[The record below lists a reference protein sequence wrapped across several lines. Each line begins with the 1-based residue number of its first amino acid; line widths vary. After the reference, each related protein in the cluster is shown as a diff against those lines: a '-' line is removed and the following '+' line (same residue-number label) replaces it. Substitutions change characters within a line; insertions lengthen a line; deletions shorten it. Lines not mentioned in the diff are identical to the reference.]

1 MEDNSDPS
9 NPYPWA
15 MSQSMISNMKK
26 KPLAFLIAL
35 AFIGSSLSTPAF
47 AAVKAGATCKTKG
60 QIKTVSGLKYK
71 CIQSGKK
78 LVWNKG
84 AVVKKPIQT
93 TQGINNALP
102 SQPSSDVSLCKINEI
117 SSNRPRFENSLPT
130 GFPRATFPFATKTG
144 TVKWALVP
152 IDFSDIKG
160 ESNFRSRVDDQM
172 KLLSEWF
179 ETVSEGK
186 FKVEWVVAKNWTTL
200 PGKSSDYKI
209 PFSDGPDR
217 SPEIAEFWRKAISET
232 DKSFDYTNVQTVNFI
247 LPLSQ
252 TVVTESLQ
260 GFPWEQAVKNYVTQE
275 GKISSFSI
283 PGVFFNSLNRQ
294 YWSYWAHEFGHAMG
308 LPHIG
313 SSREPNP
320 FLGLDI
326 MGNQD
331 GYTRELT
338 GWMRFVAG
346 WLDDEKV
353 YCQELQK
360 LVSTDLTLVPLSGSK
375 NGIKMAVIPISD
387 SKALIVESRRE
398 TKFSC
403 NMPTKKNGVL
413 TYVYDAT
420 RSHGENFLIPL
431 TPAGRSNESSSNCP
445 VSPYPDPILRQG
457 EKMKFEGV
465 MIEVLES
472 KDMDRIR
479 ISKAN

>member
-1 MEDNSDPS
+1 MF
-9 NPYPWA
+9 
-15 MSQSMISNMKK
+15 ISTS
-26 KPLAFLIAL
+26 FSI
-35 AFIGSSLSTPAF
+35 PAF
-47 AAVKAGATCKTKG
+47 AAVKAGAACKKVGAFSTFEGKKFTC
-60 QIKTVSGLKYK
+60 LK
-71 CIQSGKK
+71 SGKK
-78 LVWNKG
+78 LIWNKG
-84 AVVKKPIQT
+84 VIIKKPIPT
-93 TQGINNALP
+93 TQEIANSIP
-102 SQPSSDVSLCKINEI
+102 TQPSSDVNLCKLNENN
-117 SSNRPRFENSLPT
+117 SNRRGTGENALPT
-130 GFPRATFPFATKTG
+130 GFPSVPSLTRKSG

-160 ESNFRSRVDDQM
+160 DSNFRSRVDTQM
-172 KLLSEWF
+172 NLLSEWF
-179 ETVSEGK
+179 NTVSEGK

-217 SPEIAEFWRKAISET
+217 SPAIAAFWNKAINES
-232 DKSFDYTNVQTVNFI
+232 DKNFDYTNIQTVNFI
-247 LPLSQ
+247 LPLTQ

-260 GFPWEQAVKNYVTQE
+260 GFPWEQAVKNHVTQE

-283 PGVFFNSLNRQ
+283 PGVFFNKENRQ
-294 YWSYWAHEFGHAMG
+294 YWSYWAHEFGHAMA

-360 LVSTDLTLVPLSGSK
+360 LVSTDLTLVPLSGTK
-375 NGIKMAVIPISD
+375 NGIKMAVIPISE

-403 NMPTKKNGVL
+403 AMPTKKNGVL

-445 VSPYPDPILRQG
+445 VSPFPDPILRQG

-465 MIEVLES
+465 TIEVLES
-472 KDMDRIR
+472 KDIDRIR

>member
-1 MEDNSDPS
+1 ML
-9 NPYPWA
+9 
-15 MSQSMISNMKK
+15 KK
-26 KPLAFLIAL
+26 SLAFLVAL
-35 AFIGSSLSTPAF
+35 AFIGLSLSVPAV
-47 AAVKAGATCKTKG
+47 AAVKAGATCKSMG
-60 QIKTVSGLKYK
+60 QIKTVSGLKYT
-71 CIQSGKK
+71 CIKSGSK
-78 LVWNKG
+78 LLWSKG
-84 AVVKKPIQT
+84 FVVRKPVPT
-93 TQGINNALP
+93 AQGIANALP
-102 SQPSSDVSLCKINEI
+102 SQPSSDVNLCKLNENN
-117 SSNRPRFENSLPT
+117 SNRRGTGENALPT
-130 GFPRATFPFATKTG
+130 GFPSVSSLTRKTG

-160 ESNFRSRVDDQM
+160 DSNFRSRVDTQM
-172 KLLSEWF
+172 NLLSEWF
-179 ETVSEGK
+179 DTVSEGK

-217 SPEIAEFWRKAISET
+217 SPAIAEFWRKAITES
-232 DKSFDYTNVQTVNFI
+232 DKNFDYTNIQTVNFI

-260 GFPWEQAVKNYVTQE
+260 GFPWEQAVKNHVTQE

-283 PGVFFNSLNRQ
+283 PGVFFNKENRQ
-294 YWSYWAHEFGHAMG
+294 YWSYWAHEFGHAMA

-346 WLDDEKV
+346 WLNDEKV

-360 LVSTDLTLVPLSGSK
+360 LVSTNLTLVPLSGTK
-375 NGIKMAVIPISD
+375 NGIKMAVIPISE

-403 NMPTKKNGVL
+403 AMPTKKNGVL

-445 VSPYPDPILRQG
+445 VSPNPDPILRQG

-465 MIEVLES
+465 TIEVLES
-472 KDMDRIR
+472 KDNDRIR

>member
-1 MEDNSDPS
+1 
-9 NPYPWA
+9 
-15 MSQSMISNMKK
+15 MKK
-26 KPLAFLIAL
+26 KSLALLIAL
-35 AFIGSSLSTPAF
+35 AFIGSSLSVPAV

-60 QIKTVSGLKYK
+60 QVKTLSGLKYT
-71 CIQSGKK
+71 CITSGNK
-78 LVWNKG
+78 LLWSKG
-84 AVVKKPIQT
+84 VFVKKPT
-93 TQGINNALP
+93 PTAQGIANALP
-102 SQPSSDVSLCKINEI
+102 SQPSSDINLCKLNENN
-117 SSNRPRFENSLPT
+117 SNRRGTGENALPT
-130 GFPRATFPFATKTG
+130 GFPSVPSLTRKSG

-160 ESNFRSRVDDQM
+160 DSNFRSRVDTQM
-172 KLLSEWF
+172 NLLSEWF
-179 ETVSEGK
+179 NTVSEGK

-217 SPEIAEFWRKAISET
+217 SPAIAAFWNKAINES
-232 DKSFDYTNVQTVNFI
+232 DKNFDYTNIQTVNFI
-247 LPLSQ
+247 LPLTQ

-260 GFPWEQAVKNYVTQE
+260 GFPWEQAVKNHVTQE

-283 PGVFFNSLNRQ
+283 PGVFFNKENRQ
-294 YWSYWAHEFGHAMG
+294 YWSYWAHEFGHAMA

-360 LVSTDLTLVPLSGSK
+360 LVSTDLTLVPLSGTK
-375 NGIKMAVIPISD
+375 NGIKMAVIPISE
-387 SKALIVESRRE
+387 SKALIVELRRE

-403 NMPTKKNGVL
+403 AMPTKKNGVL

-445 VSPYPDPILRQG
+445 VSPFPDPILRQG

-465 MIEVLES
+465 TIEVLES
-472 KDMDRIR
+472 KDIDRIR

>member
-1 MEDNSDPS
+1 
-9 NPYPWA
+9 
-15 MSQSMISNMKK
+15 MISNMVKK
-26 KPLAFLIAL
+26 SLAFLIAL
-35 AFIGSSLSTPAF
+35 AFIGSSLSVPSF
-47 AAVKAGATCKTKG
+47 AAVKAGATCKKVGAFSTFE
-60 QIKTVSGLKYK
+60 
-71 CIQSGKK
+71 GKK
-78 LVWNKG
+78 FTCLKSGSKLLWSKG
-84 AVVKKPIQT
+84 VIVRKPVQT
-93 TQGINNALP
+93 TQGIANALP

-160 ESNFRSRVDDQM
+160 EPNFRSRVDTQM
-172 KLLSEWF
+172 NLLSEWF
-179 ETVSEGK
+179 DTVSEGK
-186 FKVEWVVAKNWTTL
+186 FKVEWVVAKA
-200 PGKSSDYKI
+200 
-209 PFSDGPDR
+209 
-217 SPEIAEFWRKAISET
+217 IAEFWRKAITES
-232 DKSFDYTNVQTVNFI
+232 DKNFDYTNIQTVNFI

-260 GFPWEQAVKNYVTQE
+260 GFPWEQAVKNHVTQE

-283 PGVFFNSLNRQ
+283 PGVFFNKENRQ
-294 YWSYWAHEFGHAMG
+294 YWSYWAHEFGHAMA

-360 LVSTDLTLVPLSGSK
+360 LVSTDLTLVPLSGTK
-375 NGIKMAVIPISD
+375 NGIKMAVIPISE

-403 NMPTKKNGVL
+403 AMPTKKNGVL

-431 TPAGRSNESSSNCP
+431 TPPGRSNESSSNCP

-465 MIEVLES
+465 TIEVLES

>member
-1 MEDNSDPS
+1 
-9 NPYPWA
+9 
-15 MSQSMISNMKK
+15 MISNMMKK
-26 KPLAFLIAL
+26 SLSFLIAL
-35 AFIGSSLSTPAF
+35 AFFGSSLSVPAL
-47 AAVKAGATCKTKG
+47 AAVKAGAACKTKG
-60 QIKTVSGLKYK
+60 QVKTVAGLKYTCTK
-71 CIQSGKK
+71 SGKNF
-78 LVWNKG
+78 VWDKG

-93 TQGINNALP
+93 TQGSTNALP
-102 SQPSSDVSLCKINEI
+102 SQPSSDVNLCKINENN
-117 SSNRPRFENSLPT
+117 SNRRGTGENALPT
-130 GFPRATFPFATKTG
+130 GFPSVSSLTRKTG

-160 ESNFRSRVDDQM
+160 DSNFRSRVDTQM
-172 KLLSEWF
+172 NLLSEWF
-179 ETVSEGK
+179 DTVSEGK

-217 SPEIAEFWRKAISET
+217 SPAIAEFWRKAITES
-232 DKSFDYTNVQTVNFI
+232 DKNFDYTNIQTVNFI

-260 GFPWEQAVKNYVTQE
+260 GFPWEQAVKNHVTQE

-283 PGVFFNSLNRQ
+283 PGVFFNKENRQ
-294 YWSYWAHEFGHAMG
+294 YWSYWAHEFGHAMA

-346 WLDDEKV
+346 WLNDEKV

-360 LVSTDLTLVPLSGSK
+360 LVSTDLTLVPLSGTK
-375 NGIKMAVIPISD
+375 NGIKMAVIPISE

-403 NMPTKKNGVL
+403 AMPTKKNGVL

-445 VSPYPDPILRQG
+445 VSPNPDPILRQG

-465 MIEVLES
+465 TIEVLES
-472 KDMDRIR
+472 KDNDRIR

>member
-1 MEDNSDPS
+1 
-9 NPYPWA
+9 

-26 KPLAFLIAL
+26 PLVLLFALAFL
-35 AFIGSSLSTPAF
+35 GSSLSTPAF
-47 AAVKAGATCKTKG
+47 AAVKAGASCKTKG
-60 QIKTVSGLKYK
+60 QVKTVSGLKYTCTK
-71 CIQSGKK
+71 SGKK
-78 LVWNKG
+78 LLWSKG
-84 AVVKKPIQT
+84 VFVKKPTPT
-93 TQGINNALP
+93 TQGIANALP
-102 SQPSSDVSLCKINEI
+102 TQPSSDVNLCKLNENN
-117 SSNRPRFENSLPT
+117 SNRRGTGENALPT
-130 GFPRATFPFATKTG
+130 GFPSVPSLTRKSG

-160 ESNFRSRVDDQM
+160 DSNFRSRVDDQM

-217 SPEIAEFWRKAISET
+217 SPAIAEFWNKAITES
-232 DKSFDYTNVQTVNFI
+232 DKNFDYTNVQTVNFI

-283 PGVFFNSLNRQ
+283 PGVFFNKENRQ
-294 YWSYWAHEFGHAMG
+294 YWSYWAHEFGHAMA

>member
-1 MEDNSDPS
+1 MRLRGSLS
-9 NPYPWA
+9 
-15 MSQSMISNMKK
+15 KG
-26 KPLAFLIAL
+26 LLIAL
-35 AFIGSSLSTPAF
+35 ALTLIPDAAESAQKITPGS
-47 AAVKAGATCKTKG
+47 TCKVLKQKVVYLKKTYTCTK
-60 QIKTVSGLKYK
+60 SGN
-71 CIQSGKK
+71 K

-84 AVVKKPIQT
+84 VAVKRSTPTPKPTPTPTPTPTPKIESIT
-93 TQGINNALP
+93 DSPP
-102 SQPSSDVSLCKINEI
+102 SQPSSDVSFCKINEI

-130 GFPRATFPFATKTG
+130 GFPRSTFPFATKTG

-160 ESNFRSRVDDQM
+160 EPNFRSRVDDQM
-172 KLLSEWF
+172 SLLSEWF
-179 ETVSEGK
+179 NTVSEGK
-186 FKVEWVVAKNWTTL
+186 FKVEWIVADKWTTL
-200 PGKSSDYKI
+200 PGRSSDYKI
-209 PFSDGPDR
+209 AFSDGPDR

-247 LPLSQ
+247 LPLAQ
-252 TVVTESLQ
+252 TVVTEGLQ

-294 YWSYWAHEFGHAMG
+294 YWSYWAHEFGHAMA

-346 WLDDEKV
+346 WLDNEKV

>member
-1 MEDNSDPS
+1 
-9 NPYPWA
+9 
-15 MSQSMISNMKK
+15 MISNMLKK
-26 KPLAFLIAL
+26 SLAFLVAL
-35 AFIGSSLSTPAF
+35 AFIGLSLSVPAV
-47 AAVKAGATCKTKG
+47 AAVKAGATCKSMG
-60 QIKTVSGLKYK
+60 QIKTVSGLKYT
-71 CIQSGKK
+71 CIKSGSK
-78 LVWNKG
+78 LLWSKG
-84 AVVKKPIQT
+84 FVVRKPVPT
-93 TQGINNALP
+93 AQGIANALP
-102 SQPSSDVSLCKINEI
+102 SQPSSDVNLCKLNENN
-117 SSNRPRFENSLPT
+117 SNRRGTGENALPT
-130 GFPRATFPFATKTG
+130 GFPSVSSLTRKTG

-160 ESNFRSRVDDQM
+160 DSNFRSRVDTQM
-172 KLLSEWF
+172 NLLSEWF
-179 ETVSEGK
+179 DTVSEGK

-217 SPEIAEFWRKAISET
+217 SPAIAEFWRKAITES
-232 DKSFDYTNVQTVNFI
+232 DKNFDYTNIQTVNFI

-260 GFPWEQAVKNYVTQE
+260 GFPWEQAVKNHVTQE

-283 PGVFFNSLNRQ
+283 PGVFFNKENRQ
-294 YWSYWAHEFGHAMG
+294 YWSYWAHEFGHAMA

-346 WLDDEKV
+346 WLNDEKV

-360 LVSTDLTLVPLSGSK
+360 LVSTNLTLVPLSGTK
-375 NGIKMAVIPISD
+375 NGIKMAVIPISE

-403 NMPTKKNGVL
+403 AMPTKKNGVL

-445 VSPYPDPILRQG
+445 ISPNPDPILRQG

-465 MIEVLES
+465 TIEVLES
-472 KDMDRIR
+472 KDNDRIR

>member
-1 MEDNSDPS
+1 
-9 NPYPWA
+9 
-15 MSQSMISNMKK
+15 MKRK
-26 KPLAFLIAL
+26 SLAFLIAL
-35 AFIGSSLSTPAF
+35 AFIGSSLSVPAF

-60 QIKTVSGLKYK
+60 QVKTVSNLKYTCTK
-71 CIQSGKK
+71 SGKK
-78 LVWNKG
+78 FVWKKG
-84 AVVKKPIQT
+84 SIIKTPIPT
-93 TQGINNALP
+93 TQEIANSIP
-102 SQPSSDVSLCKINEI
+102 TQPSSDVSFCKINEI

-130 GFPRATFPFATKTG
+130 GFPRSTFPFATKTG

-160 ESNFRSRVDDQM
+160 EPNFRSRVDDQM
-172 KLLSEWF
+172 SLLSEWF
-179 ETVSEGK
+179 NTVSEGK
-186 FKVEWVVAKNWTTL
+186 FKVEWIVADKWTTL
-200 PGKSSDYKI
+200 PGRSSDYKI
-209 PFSDGPDR
+209 AFSDGPDR

-247 LPLSQ
+247 LPLAQ
-252 TVVTESLQ
+252 TVVTEGLQ

-308 LPHIG
+308 IPHIG
-313 SSREPNP
+313 SSRPGDNP

-360 LVSTDLTLVPLSGSK
+360 LVSTDLTLVPLSGTK
-375 NGIKMAVIPISD
+375 NGIKMAVIPISE

-403 NMPTKKNGVL
+403 TMPTKKNGVL

-457 EKMKFEGV
+457 EKMNFEGIT
-465 MIEVLES
+465 IEVLES
-472 KDMDRIR
+472 KDNDRIR